1 MYKMAIERAL
11 KEMQKYIDA
20 WTAFGESHTD
30 NKAMGM
36 RIAKKILEYEIKKE
50 VERNEEKG

>member
-1 MYKMAIERAL
+1 MYEMAVERTL
-11 KEMQKYIDA
+11 KEMQRYIDA

-30 NKAMGM
+30 NRAMGM

-50 VERNEEKG
+50 VDENEK